1 VCDQHQDSAS
11 TPAEPFR
18 YRFGKDLRLRKRAE
32 FLAVYEKGRQVRR
45 RLFTIFALPLAE
57 LPQRKAQETDDG
69 AAAPVDYSQWPSRIG
84 ITASRKCGKAVIRNR
99 LRRRMREAFRL
110 HQHDI
115 LPGWALVANMT
126 RAAAEAPHADFV
138 RAFRSILQEH
148 GLLRDRSKRDLL
160 LAPPDAVTGG
170 DSSVRSV
177 PVESSMEN
185 GELQDSPP
193 IPSLINRLAMAM
205 LRGYKRRISPWLPPM
220 CRYEPTC
227 SVYAM
232 EAFRRKPFFT
242 ALGMTLWR
250 LMRCNPFS
258 RGGYDPVE

>member
-1 VCDQHQDSAS
+1 MHQDSAS
-11 TPAEPFR
+11 TPAKPLR

-32 FLAVYEKGRQVRR
+32 FLVVYERGRHVRR
-45 RLFTIFALPLAE
+45 KLFTVFALPLAE
-57 LPQRKAQETDDG
+57 LPHGKTQKSDDG
-69 AAAPVDYSQWPSRIG
+69 AAVPVDYSRLPSRIG

-115 LPGWALVANMT
+115 EPGWAIVVNMT

-138 RAFRSILQEH
+138 RTFRSVLREL
-148 GLLRDRSKRDLL
+148 GLLRDRSKRDPLVAASIA
-160 LAPPDAVTGG
+160 LANG
-170 DSSVRSV
+170 DSGVRSV
-177 PVESSMEN
+177 PAESSMET
-185 GELQDSPP
+185 GELKDFPA
-193 IPSLINRLAMAM
+193 IPSLINRLAIAM
-205 LRGYKRRISPWLPPM
+205 LRGYKRWISPWLPPM

-227 SVYAM
+227 SVYAV
-232 EAFRRKPFFT
+232 EAFRRKPFLT